1 MPARLFLYQ
10 EWFADGMLPEPTPG
24 QVDPVVA
31 ANALDLSAA
40 PQLLLPSL

>member
-10 EWFADGMLPEPTPG
+10 EWFADEMLPELTPG
-24 QVDPVVA
+24 QVHPVVA
-31 ANALDLSAA
+31 AEALDPSAA